1 MLDYVLT
8 FSLEKLVFDDE
19 LCGQALH
26 FCREFAVMED
36 LPTVDL
42 VRQLLAEKH
51 LLTAAHTLSY
61 WPRELYLPGPV
72 FDRINRETWLQQGS
86 KSLEQRVK
94 AEVERLLGAYSSPP
108 TDARVDAELIAL
120 IKAGL
125 TTEQPLP
132 EILPP
137 VERARSEAGRE
148 AGREARRGRR
158 SRRPQ
163 IGGRATPG

>member
-26 FCREFAVMED
+26 FCHEFAVMED

-72 FDRINRETWLQQGS
+72 FDRINRETWLQQGGR
-86 KSLEQRVK
+86 SLGQRVK
-94 AEVERLLGAYSSPP
+94 AEVERLLGAYVSPP
-108 TDARVDAELIAL
+108 LDARIDAELIAL

-125 TTEQPLP
+125 TTDQPLP

-137 VERARSEAGRE
+137 VERPSGQT
-148 AGREARRGRR
+148 GREARRGRR
-158 SRRPQ
+158 NRRHPSD
-163 IGGRATPG
+163 GRATPG